1 MTAPP
6 SPPPPFPAR
15 DRQGHKGNFG
25 RVLLVG
31 GSRGMSGAIALSA
44 MAALR
49 TGSGLVSVFLP
60 DRCLETVASFDPCL
74 MTLPAPDTAT
84 GQFAPAAAQQVVQRI
99 GGVNAIGVGPGMGTG
114 PGSVLVVRRLA
125 QQSAVPRVFDADAL
139 NILARELQ
147 ANEPPKVPASTPL
160 VGPAVLTPHPGELQ
174 RLTGASAKDRGGQI
188 EAAAEL
194 AERLAVVVV
203 LKGAQTLV
211 TDGQTRW
218 FNSTGN
224 PGMATGGTGDCLT
237 GIITSLLGQRLSPL
251 AAAQLGTFL
260 HGLAGDLAAQ
270 SLGEPGMT
278 ARDLLSHLPH
288 AIRSIFK

>member
-6 SPPPPFPAR
+6 SPPLPFPPR
-15 DRQGHKGNFG
+15 DRQGHKGDFG

-31 GSRGMSGAIALSA
+31 GSRGMGGAIALSA

-60 DRCLETVASFDPCL
+60 DRCLETVAGFDPCL
-74 MTLPAPDTAT
+74 MTLAAPDTAN
-84 GQFAPAAAQQVVQRI
+84 GQFAPAAAKRVVQHLP
-99 GGVNAIGVGPGMGTG
+99 GVNAIGIGPGMGTG
-114 PGSVLVVRRLA
+114 PGSVLVVRQLA
-125 QQSAVPRVFDADAL
+125 RQPAVPRVFDADAL

-147 ANEPPKVPASTPL
+147 TNDQKSSASAFIA
-160 VGPAVLTPHPGELQ
+160 GPVVLTPHPGELQ
-174 RLTGASAKDRGGQI
+174 RLTGTPAKDRPAQI

-194 AERLAVVVV
+194 AKRLAVVVV
-203 LKGAQTLV
+203 LKGAQSLV
-211 TDGQTRW
+211 TDGQARW

-237 GIITSLLGQRLSPL
+237 GIITSLLGQRLAPL
-251 AAAQLGTFL
+251 AAAQLGTYL

-288 AIRSIFK
+288 AIRSILK